1 MNSTIPHTGS
11 EARHLNAEHLRH
23 QHVFLGGSHD
33 ENARKTFWVVV
44 LTLLM
49 MFIEIIAGYAT
60 GSMALLADG
69 FHMATHAGTL
79 GISAAAYV
87 YAKRHADS
95 VRYSFGTGKVGD
107 LAGFASAVIL
117 GLIATS
123 VGVESLM
130 RLFHP
135 TQVAFT
141 EAIWVAVVGL
151 LVNIVS
157 AALLSTGSSH
167 HGAHRNAHCHGHGH
181 GHGEDVFRDGD
192 APCVTRDNNLR
203 SAYVHVLADAFT
215 SLLAIVALLAGR
227 YLGWAWL
234 DATTGVVGAAVIGR
248 WSWSLMRDTSA
259 VLLDT
264 TVHHTA
270 ERIRTLVAAQGDA
283 SIYDLHVWR
292 VGPEALAGIVSVC
305 SHERIDT
312 HALRERLHAI
322 RELRHLTIEVRQGQL
337 PPADVAAK

>member
-1 MNSTIPHTGS
+1 
-11 EARHLNAEHLRH
+11 
-23 QHVFLGGSHD
+23 
-33 ENARKTFWVVV
+33 
-44 LTLLM
+44 
-49 MFIEIIAGYAT
+49 
-60 GSMALLADG
+60 MALLADG

-87 YAKRHADS
+87 YAKRHADNA
-95 VRYSFGTGKVGD
+95 RYSFGTGKVGD

-130 RLFHP
+130 RLLHP

-157 AALLSTGSSH
+157 VALLSGGSSH
-167 HGAHRNAHCHGHGH
+167 HDAHPHAHCHGHGH
-181 GHGEDVFRDGD
+181 GHGHGEDVLRDGD
-192 APCVTRDNNLR
+192 AACVTRDNNLR

-234 DATTGVVGAAVIGR
+234 DPTMGIVGAAVIGR

-270 ERIRTLVAAQGDA
+270 ERIRALVEAPGGAR
-283 SIYDLHVWR
+283 IYDLHVWR
-292 VGPEALAGIVSVC
+292 VGPEALAGIVGVC
-305 SHERIDT
+305 SHECIDT
-312 HALRERLHAI
+312 HSLRERLNAV
-322 RELRHLTIEVRQGQL
+322 RELRHLTIEVRHGQL
-337 PPADVAAK
+337 PPAEPAAK

>member
-1 MNSTIPHTGS
+1 MSS
-11 EARHLNAEHLRH
+11 EAQHLDTERLRH

-33 ENARKTFWVVV
+33 ENARKTLWVVV

-49 MFIEIIAGYAT
+49 MCVEIIAGYAT

-79 GISAAAYV
+79 GISAAAYA

-95 VRYSFGTGKVGD
+95 AHYSFGTGKVGD

-117 GLIATS
+117 GLIAAS
-123 VGVESLM
+123 VGVESLT

-135 TQVAFT
+135 AQVAFT
-141 EAIWVAVVGL
+141 EAIWVATVGL

-157 AALLSTGSSH
+157 AALLSGGSSH
-167 HGAHRNAHCHGHGH
+167 HDAHHHAHCHRHN
-181 GHGEDVFRDGD
+181 EDMLPDGD
-192 APCVTRDNNLR
+192 TACVTRDNNLR

-215 SLLAIVALLAGR
+215 SVLAIVALLAGR

-234 DATTGVVGAAVIGR
+234 DPTMGIVGAVVIGR

-270 ERIRTLVAAQGDA
+270 ERIRALVEAPGDA
-283 SIYDLHVWR
+283 RIYDLHVWR

-305 SHERIDT
+305 IHERIDA
-312 HALRERLHAI
+312 HSLRERLHAI
-322 RELRHLTIEVRQGQL
+322 RELRHLTIEVRHGRL
-337 PPADVAAK
+337 PPAA